1 MSLKQSLELR
11 TIGTSTNIPKEVFD
25 RVLIRLKDEC
35 PFFKHAT
42 FMLANDN
49 NKITII
55 SETND
60 EQYETVNL
68 ELQSLRE
75 KIKVSTELYQHS
87 DDIEVYLEEKIY
99 NKILESMS
107 KKFGT
112 ELSVTPGTA
121 NKVQD
126 TLGVP
131 MLLKMRRQ
139 LKTSYLNQAVWVV
152 DRQTYNSL
160 MEMQIDNKPLVKSKT
175 NPKTGL
181 IDLEML
187 GHLLYVVENIS
198 SDVKIAFVNLKRGF
212 VVRVLNNLSVKK
224 LAEVGYIEGA
234 QIYALDTMYCGKVIE
249 TAAIVQGNY
258 ITQRELEQP
267 EIATCK
273 LEKETVTVTN
283 ELKEEPVEV
292 VKEKVEKQT
301 KKTRGRKPK
310 KEDDK

>member
-55 SETND
+55 SEVND

-87 DDIEVYLEEKIY
+87 NDIEVYLEEKIY

-112 ELSVTPGTA
+112 ELSVTPGVA

-131 MLLKMRRQ
+131 MLLKMRKQ

-181 IDLEML
+181 IELEML
-187 GHLLYVVENIS
+187 GHLLYVVETIS

-224 LAEVGYIEGA
+224 LAEVGYVEGA

-258 ITQRELEQP
+258 VAQREME
-267 EIATCK
+267 EFAI
-273 LEKETVTVTN
+273 ETY
-283 ELKEEPVEV
+283 ELKDEPVEV
-292 VKEKVEKQT
+292 VEEKVEKQA
-301 KKTRGRKPK
+301 KKTRGRKAK

>member
-55 SETND
+55 SEVND

-112 ELSVTPGTA
+112 ELSVTPGVA

-131 MLLKMRRQ
+131 MLLKMRKQ

-181 IDLEML
+181 IELEML
-187 GHLLYVVENIS
+187 GHLLYVVETIS

-224 LAEVGYIEGA
+224 LAEVGYVEGA

-258 ITQRELEQP
+258 VAQREME
-267 EIATCK
+267 EFAI
-273 LEKETVTVTN
+273 ETY
-283 ELKEEPVEV
+283 ELKDEPVEV
-292 VKEKVEKQT
+292 VEEKVEKQA
-301 KKTRGRKPK
+301 KKTRGRKAK

>member
-55 SETND
+55 SEVND

-112 ELSVTPGTA
+112 ELSVTPGVA

-131 MLLKMRRQ
+131 MLLKMRKQ

-181 IDLEML
+181 IELEML

-212 VVRVLNNLSVKK
+212 VVRVLNNLSIKK
-224 LAEVGYIEGA
+224 LAEVGYVEGA

-258 ITQRELEQP
+258 VAQREME
-267 EIATCK
+267 EFAI
-273 LEKETVTVTN
+273 ETY
-283 ELKEEPVEV
+283 ELKDEPVEV
-292 VKEKVEKQT
+292 VEEKVEKQA
-301 KKTRGRKPK
+301 KKTRGRKAK

>member
-55 SETND
+55 SEVND

-112 ELSVTPGTA
+112 ELSVTPGVA

-131 MLLKMRRQ
+131 MLLKMRKQ

-181 IDLEML
+181 IELEML

-224 LAEVGYIEGA
+224 LAEVGYVEGA

-258 ITQRELEQP
+258 VAQREME
-267 EIATCK
+267 EFAI
-273 LEKETVTVTN
+273 ETY
-283 ELKEEPVEV
+283 ELKDEPVEV
-292 VKEKVEKQT
+292 VEEKVEKQA
-301 KKTRGRKPK
+301 KKTRGRKAK

>member
-131 MLLKMRRQ
+131 MLLKMRKQ

-181 IDLEML
+181 IELEML
-187 GHLLYVVENIS
+187 GHLLYVVETIS

-224 LAEVGYIEGA
+224 LAEVGYVEGA

>member
-181 IDLEML
+181 IELEML
-187 GHLLYVVENIS
+187 GHLLYVVETIS

-224 LAEVGYIEGA
+224 LAEVGYVEGA

-258 ITQRELEQP
+258 VAQREME
-267 EIATCK
+267 EFAI
-273 LEKETVTVTN
+273 ETY
-283 ELKEEPVEV
+283 ELKDEPVEV
-292 VKEKVEKQT
+292 VEEKVEKQA
-301 KKTRGRKPK
+301 KKTRGRKAK

>member
-112 ELSVTPGTA
+112 ELSVTPGVA

-131 MLLKMRRQ
+131 MLLKMRKQ

-181 IDLEML
+181 IELEML

-212 VVRVLNNLSVKK
+212 VVRVLNNLSIKK
-224 LAEVGYIEGA
+224 LAEVGYVEGA

-258 ITQRELEQP
+258 VAQREME
-267 EIATCK
+267 EFAI
-273 LEKETVTVTN
+273 ETY
-283 ELKEEPVEV
+283 ELKDEPVEV
-292 VKEKVEKQT
+292 VEEKVEKQA
-301 KKTRGRKPK
+301 KKTRGRKAK

>member
-112 ELSVTPGTA
+112 ELSVTPGVA

-131 MLLKMRRQ
+131 MLLKMRKQ

-181 IDLEML
+181 IELEML
-187 GHLLYVVENIS
+187 GHLLYVVETIS

-224 LAEVGYIEGA
+224 LAEVGYVEGA

-258 ITQRELEQP
+258 VAQREME
-267 EIATCK
+267 EFAI
-273 LEKETVTVTN
+273 ETY
-283 ELKEEPVEV
+283 ELKDEPVEV
-292 VKEKVEKQT
+292 VEEKVEKQA
-301 KKTRGRKPK
+301 KKTRGRKAK

>member
-55 SETND
+55 SEVND

-181 IDLEML
+181 IELEML

-224 LAEVGYIEGA
+224 LAEVGYVEGA

>member
-55 SETND
+55 SEVND

-112 ELSVTPGTA
+112 ELSVTPGVA

-131 MLLKMRRQ
+131 MLLKMRKQ

-181 IDLEML
+181 IELEML
-187 GHLLYVVENIS
+187 GHLLYVVETIS

-224 LAEVGYIEGA
+224 LAEVGYVEGA

-258 ITQRELEQP
+258 VAQREM
-267 EIATCK
+267 
-273 LEKETVTVTN
+273 
-283 ELKEEPVEV
+283 EEFAMLS
-292 VKEKVEKQT
+292 
-301 KKTRGRKPK
+301 GS
-310 KEDDK
+310 

>member
-181 IDLEML
+181 IELEML

-224 LAEVGYIEGA
+224 LAEVGYVEGA

>member
-55 SETND
+55 SEVND

-112 ELSVTPGTA
+112 ELSVTPGVA

-131 MLLKMRRQ
+131 MLLKMRKQ

-181 IDLEML
+181 IELEML
-187 GHLLYVVENIS
+187 GHLLYVVETIS

-224 LAEVGYIEGA
+224 LAEVGYVEGA

-258 ITQRELEQP
+258 VAQREME
-267 EIATCK
+267 EFAI
-273 LEKETVTVTN
+273 ETY
-283 ELKEEPVEV
+283 ELKDEPVEV
-292 VKEKVEKQT
+292 VEKKVEKQA
-301 KKTRGRKPK
+301 KKTRGRKAK